1 MHRKFYASDT
11 IHYPSIGEQAFL
23 MSSGKVS
30 KQGDKLIGRVI
41 AAQEDD
47 KGNVVIEVD
56 TSW

>member
-1 MHRKFYASDT
+1 
-11 IHYPSIGEQAFL
+11 